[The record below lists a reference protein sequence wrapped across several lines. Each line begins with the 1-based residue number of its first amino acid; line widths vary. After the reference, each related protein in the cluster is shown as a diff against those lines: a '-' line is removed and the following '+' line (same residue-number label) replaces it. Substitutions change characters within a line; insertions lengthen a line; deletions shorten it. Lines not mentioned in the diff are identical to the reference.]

1 MPYLYIQM
9 PRTKSKN
16 KISAVYCDGAK
27 HGPYVT
33 SLEHNAALL
42 KLPQIT
48 NSVFAALPPPVAPRA
63 ARPLRSTSRRSSV
76 ASRCRPTPRST
87 VLSLYLSPHTHSD
100 RDDDIHRIARNSS
113 VRHIKKHCCRA
124 HLLFRLVRPRV

>member
-87 VLSLYLSPHTHSD
+87 VLSLYLSPHTPTATTTY
-100 RDDDIHRIARNSS
+100 IASHAT
-113 VRHIKKHCCRA
+113 VRFDTLKNIAAARTYYFA
-124 HLLFRLVRPRV
+124 S